1 MIDQILDYIR
11 NMPAYFLTSL
21 GIILFLIIMS
31 IWIGSYVSKLDV
43 RDKPNK
49 LVTVVIQFIDFFN
62 QYVKSYIGK
71 HWKFVTPITLT
82 LALYVAFAN
91 MSGVLALES
100 PTKFTSITFSLS
112 IISFVVVQ
120 TTGFI
125 SQSWKHLLGLF
136 KPLWPL
142 FPLNVISDVTPI
154 LSMALRLFGNIVSGS
169 VIMLLVYSL
178 GGWASVVI
186 APAFNVIFDIGFGL
200 VQTLVLVLLTIVF
213 ASIKIDEDDLNFE
226 NI

>member
-1 MIDQILDYIR
+1 
-11 NMPAYFLTSL
+11 
-21 GIILFLIIMS
+21 MS

-186 APAFNVIFDIGFGL
+186 APAFRIWFGSNTCIS
-200 VQTLVLVLLTIVF
+200 TLNHRLCI
-213 ASIKIDEDDLNFE
+213 N
-226 NI
+226 